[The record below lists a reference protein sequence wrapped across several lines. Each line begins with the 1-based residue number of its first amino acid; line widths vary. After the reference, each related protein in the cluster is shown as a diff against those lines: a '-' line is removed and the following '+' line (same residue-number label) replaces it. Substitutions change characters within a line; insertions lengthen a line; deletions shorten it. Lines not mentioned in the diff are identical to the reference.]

1 MMKHDAATNHAIAH
15 FTYHASVPLGTGH
28 KVTPRHPDMSISIAD
43 RWRTRSFDELSH
55 TATPLLHLP
64 REIVWE
70 ENIQSWK
77 DFASTI
83 SERVIE
89 FDANAHRDV
98 AEFAATQLA
107 VLAYDS
113 NRLEGTVN
121 VDGSTFT
128 MIRQFIDGYTVCG
141 GSEEWEEEGAHPS
154 SLSTKHQMFQFCL
167 AAKALH
173 TAPMFHQPL
182 SVALL
187 CRIHGIMM
195 GGSTLGRD
203 AGEIR
208 TTDVCAGGRGG
219 STHVFVP
226 PAHVHAA
233 LGDLIAEYNSDQNSH
248 PVQRAALLL
257 YRLLSIHPFRNG
269 NGRLA
274 RLFASWSLVRDGFP
288 FAVALSSGHRS
299 AQRHYLHAID
309 RARGFVYGAKQT
321 LAELNAIVLV
331 SLARVFAN
339 LLDSSRRVP
348 VDSNTV

>member
-1 MMKHDAATNHAIAH
+1 MPQLLDAADFGN
-15 FTYHASVPLGTGH
+15 
-28 KVTPRHPDMSISIAD
+28 
-43 RWRTRSFDELSH
+43 SF
-55 TATPLLHLP
+55 
-64 REIVWE
+64 
-70 ENIQSWK
+70 
-77 DFASTI
+77 
-83 SERVIE
+83 
-89 FDANAHRDV
+89 
-98 AEFAATQLA
+98 AEFTTLTVEDRTLA
-107 VLAYDS
+107 NLDP
-113 NRLEGTVN
+113 
-121 VDGSTFT
+121 D
-128 MIRQFIDGYTVCG
+128 
-141 GSEEWEEEGAHPS
+141 PS
-154 SLSTKHQMFQFCL
+154 SLSTKHQMLQFCS
-167 AAKALH
+167 ATKALH
-173 TAPMFHQPL
+173 TAAMVHQPL
-182 SVALL
+182 SVVLL

-233 LGDLIAEYNSDQNSH
+233 LDALIAEYNTDKKCH
-248 PVQRAALLL
+248 PRDRSVHDRQVERPGTSRVTFNPDVDVKFIEGPSCTKCIRRRSRWGAFRKRSTPIKDIDAFLERRRHPIQRAALLL
-257 YRLLSIHPFRNG
+257 YQLLSIHPFRNG

-288 FAVALSSGHRS
+288 FAVALSFGHRS

-339 LLDSSRRVP
+339 LLDGELVP